1 MRAFGEKNLPNTVNS
16 LITSFEQIIGLK
28 TKGEAT
34 LPRFTLEKYEIYPSL
49 TVRITRRADDNLRL
63 YLLDSVGLDGHDES
77 TRVYLQ
83 MSAL

>member
-1 MRAFGEKNLPNTVNS
+1 MVRNLTEYGEVINNQFIK
-16 LITSFEQIIGLK
+16 GLR

-34 LPRFTLEKYEIYPSL
+34 WPRFTLEKYRLYPSL

-63 YLLDSVGLDGHDES
+63 YLLDSVGLDSHDES
-77 TRVYLQ
+77 TCIYLQ